1 MKPEQKN
8 KLHVGS
14 MISFVGYDGWQ
25 DFRNDKTSIFH
36 AIVEEIHDGYVS
48 VDDDDLVDN
57 RILFDDILEI
67 IEN

>member
-14 MISFVGYDGWQ
+14 LISFIGYNGIE
-25 DFRNDKTSIFH
+25 DFKEDKTSILY
-36 AIVEEIHDGYVS
+36 AIVEEIHDGYVV
-48 VDDDDLVDN
+48 VDDDLADN
-57 RILFDDILEI
+57 KILFDDILEI

>member
-14 MISFVGYDGWQ
+14 LISFVGYDGIE
-25 DFRNDKTSIFH
+25 DFKEDKTSILH
-36 AIVEEIHDGYVS
+36 AIVEKIHDDYVV
-48 VDDDDLVDN
+48 VDDDLADN